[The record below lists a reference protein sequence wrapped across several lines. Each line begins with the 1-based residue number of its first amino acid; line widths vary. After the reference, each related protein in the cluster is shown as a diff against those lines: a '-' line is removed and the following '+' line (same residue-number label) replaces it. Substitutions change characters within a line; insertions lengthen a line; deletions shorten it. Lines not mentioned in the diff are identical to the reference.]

1 MDPVVSLQ
9 NLSVRQGKRLL
20 LDRVSLEIPAGG
32 FVAVLGAN
40 GAGKTTLLRVL
51 QGELAPDEGSRRVLG
66 TDPRLLGWRDAA
78 RWRRRIGVMPQLV
91 ERSEAVPLSV
101 REVVELARVAAPD
114 EIDDAEIERWLGRL
128 GVGDLAER
136 PFERLS
142 GGERRR
148 THLARVFAQKPELVL
163 LDEPAGHLDFPAQET
178 LVALLRDLWK
188 ESRVTV
194 VLVTHELRHLPP
206 ELSQV
211 VLLRD
216 GRIVSQ
222 GIPDKTLDSESL
234 SRTFGQDVEVRRQGG
249 RWSAETKVPHG

>member
-1 MDPVVSLQ
+1 MAPVVSLQ
-9 NLSVRQGKRLL
+9 NVSVRQSKRVL
-20 LDRVSLEIPAGG
+20 LDRVSLDIPAGG

-51 QGELAPDEGSRRVLG
+51 QGELSPDEGSCRVLG
-66 TDPRLLGWRDAA
+66 NDPRLLGWREAA

-114 EIDDAEIERWLGRL
+114 EIGDADLERWLERL
-128 GVGDLAER
+128 GLSDLADR

-211 VLLRD
+211 VLLRE
-216 GRIVSQ
+216 GCIVRQ
-222 GIPDKTLDSESL
+222 GVPDETLNSESL
-234 SRTFGQDVEVRRQGG
+234 SRTFGQAVEVRKQAG
-249 RWSAETKVPHG
+249 RWTAETKESHG